1 MFMTHDA
8 LSKVILDSAFRIHSV
23 LGPGLFENVY
33 EVIMADEL
41 RKQHLQ
47 VARQV
52 PIPIVYD
59 GVEFEEGYRADLVV
73 EGSVIVKLQSVEA
86 MLPIHWKQ
94 LFTQLKL
101 KDFRLGPLINFGAEH
116 LKNGICRIANNL

>member
-1 MFMTHDA
+1 MTHDA
-8 LSKVILDSAFRIHSV
+8 LSKVILDSALRIHSV

-33 EVIMADEL
+33 EVIMAHEL

-59 GVEFEEGYRADLVV
+59 R
-73 EGSVIVKLQSVEA
+73 S
-86 MLPIHWKQ
+86 
-94 LFTQLKL
+94 
-101 KDFRLGPLINFGAEH
+101 
-116 LKNGICRIANNL
+116 RI